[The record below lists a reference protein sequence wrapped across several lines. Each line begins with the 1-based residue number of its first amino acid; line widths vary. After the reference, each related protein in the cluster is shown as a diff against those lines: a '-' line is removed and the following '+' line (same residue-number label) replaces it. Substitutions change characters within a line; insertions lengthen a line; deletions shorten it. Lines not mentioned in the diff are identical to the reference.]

1 MNKEESLT
9 FLQSCMDNVKK
20 TKKKKKQKKK
30 EFYRLDCVSPTE
42 SSDFEFVLPAIDLQC
57 NCEIND
63 EYDLDACDLVSNR
76 TPKMQLNYSFL
87 GTNLLNQ
94 QNNDNLP
101 YAA

>member
-9 FLQSCMDNVKK
+9 FLQSCMEKVKMASE
-20 TKKKKKQKKK
+20 QDIQFYR
-30 EFYRLDCVSPTE
+30 EVYRLDCVSPTE
-42 SSDFEFVLPAIDLQC
+42 NSNFEFVFPAIDLQC
-57 NCEIND
+57 NYEIND
-63 EYDLDACDLVSNR
+63 EYDFDACALVSNR

-94 QNNDNLP
+94 QNNDNLL

>member
-9 FLQSCMDNVKK
+9 FLQSCMEKVKMASE
-20 TKKKKKQKKK
+20 QDIQFYR
-30 EFYRLDCVSPTE
+30 EVYRLDCVSPTE
-42 SSDFEFVLPAIDLQC
+42 TSDFEFVLPAI
-57 NCEIND
+57 
-63 EYDLDACDLVSNR
+63 DLVSNR

>member
-1 MNKEESLT
+1 MQTTQRERFLAVSLVN
-9 FLQSCMDNVKK
+9 LSNREV
-20 TKKKKKQKKK
+20 
-30 EFYRLDCVSPTE
+30 YRLDCVSPTE
-42 SSDFEFVLPAIDLQC
+42 TSDFEFVLPAIDLQC